1 MNLVPHNRHILVSVC
16 EDTQEEENN
25 LIVLPSD
32 YEKPKSP
39 YVVCDVLDVADD
51 CETNIKQTQR
61 VIAERRMLHTIEVE
75 EQEFHLIL
83 ENYIYGR
90 INED

>member
-16 EDTQEEENN
+16 EHTQEEENN

-51 CETNIKQTQR
+51 CETNIKQMQR